1 MDQRRLIWKK
11 LKIEGILDSDNPRLQ
26 AFVTFLRDNPK
37 LCWKDLVPVFRK
49 DFYDCFD
56 LLAPVL
62 MKIKDPV
69 IQASMV
75 TLADPNK
82 PKERKLLEKIAQE
95 VDPERDQVTFKL
107 LALTKDKKVKD
118 ALKGKIL
125 PEHLKTHLKEK

>member
-11 LKIEGILDSDNPRLQ
+11 LKTEGILDSDNPRLQ

-75 TLADPNK
+75 TLADPKK

-95 VDPERDQVTFKL
+95 VDPKRDQVTFKL
-107 LALTKDKKVKD
+107 LALTKDKKVKE
-118 ALKGKIL
+118 ALKGKTL